1 MVAKAFPDHVLV
13 ERQYLEDIEDDA
25 SRRAFED
32 SRGEESVPSDMVNLL
47 LDGENPI
54 RVSRRHRGLTLEV
67 LATKVGV
74 TKGFLSQLKM
84 ATEARLLTSSKKSP
98 PPSGSTSTTWCEGAE
113 GRAAVC

>member
-32 SRGEESVPSDMVNLL
+32 SRGEESLPSDMVNLL

-74 TKGFLSQLKM
+74 TKGFLSQIENGHRGPSVNVLK
-84 ATEARLLTSSKKSP
+84 EI
-98 PPSGSTSTTWCEGAE
+98 
-113 GRAAVC
+113 AAALRVDLDDLV